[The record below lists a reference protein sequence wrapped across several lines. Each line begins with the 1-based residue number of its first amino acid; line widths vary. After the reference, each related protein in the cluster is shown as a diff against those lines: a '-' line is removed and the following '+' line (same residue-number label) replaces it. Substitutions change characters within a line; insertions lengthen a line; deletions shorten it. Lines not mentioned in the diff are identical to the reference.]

1 MHTKTGAVEKRR
13 LLFCFLSL
21 FFDFRAKPCAMLD
34 FVKDHWIEI
43 FGTLSGLLYI
53 YLSIREKAALWI
65 VGFLTSAAYVYVFY
79 KSKFY
84 ADMGL
89 QVYYLVISI
98 YGLYYWL
105 KGGKT
110 PDTGQDDKVPVRR
123 TDLKLGLILFGV
135 FIVLFVLMGYVL
147 DRYTDSPVPWWDAF
161 TTAASIIATWML
173 ARKLIEQWLIWI
185 VVDTVSMG
193 LYIVK
198 GLYPTSFLFAV
209 YTLLAIVGYFQWLKS
224 LRRTDPVFNP

>member
-1 MHTKTGAVEKRR
+1 MTWLEQ
-13 LLFCFLSL
+13 
-21 FFDFRAKPCAMLD
+21 
-34 FVKDHWIEI
+34 HWIEI
-43 FGTLSGLLYI
+43 FGTVMGLLYI
-53 YLSIREKAALWI
+53 YLSIKEKASLWI

-89 QVYYLVISI
+89 QVYYLVISV

-105 KGGKT
+105 KGGKKDGAQ
-110 PDTGQDDKVPVRR
+110 DTSDSKVPVKT
-123 TDLKLGLILFGV
+123 TDFQLWLVLLAV
-135 FIVLFVLMGYVL
+135 FVVLFVIMGYVL
-147 DRYTDSPVPWWDAF
+147 DKYTDSPVPWWDAF

-185 VVDTVSMG
+185 VVDLVSMG

-198 GLYPTSFLFAV
+198 GLYPTSFLFFV
-209 YTLLAIVGYFQWLKS
+209 YTVLAVAGYFQWLKS
-224 LRRTDPVFNP
+224 LKSQQSTEFA